1 MAPSVS
7 SKRVGSGTDQV
18 RARLLT
24 ALHLGKLRPGDRV
37 LSVRRLSDVTGINR
51 KTVHRAYRLLAHEG
65 LLDVRPG
72 SGTFIAQSAEGDG
85 AQSTADLLSAV
96 NRCRAEAR
104 SLGIPPEVF
113 TAFLNN
119 HLGDGL
125 RELRV
130 AVVECNREQVEIIS
144 RDLVLGLGIAARPVL
159 LRDLQ
164 RDPRRA
170 LEGAS
175 GIVTTDCHRAEVAE
189 AVAALDLPVYRV
201 SLDPDFPQK
210 VLEHARNGPVIMVVR
225 DVAFAAPFTR
235 LLRQLAVQAEIA
247 NRVRIVG
254 PFQARA
260 AVQEAGERAVV
271 HVSPLVAEGTLG
283 VLPPGARKV
292 QAHWHL
298 TPEALEGLRAA
309 LALELAVR
317 DSQS

>member
-7 SKRVGSGTDQV
+7 SKPVGSGTDRV

-51 KTVHRAYRLLAHEG
+51 KTIHRAYRLLAHEG

-72 SGTFIAQSAEGDG
+72 SGTFVAQSAEGDG
-85 AQSTADLLSAV
+85 ARSTTDLLAAV
-96 NRCRAEAR
+96 NRCLAEAR
-104 SLGIPPEVF
+104 SLGISPG
-113 TAFLNN
+113 AFSDFLHN

-125 RELRV
+125 RKLRV

-164 RDPRRA
+164 REPRRA
-170 LEGAS
+170 MEGVS

-210 VLEHARNGPVIMVVR
+210 VLEHAKNGPVIMVVR
-225 DVAFAAPFTR
+225 DVAFAAPFMR
-235 LLRQLAVQAEIA
+235 LLRQLSGRAEVA
-247 NRVRIVG
+247 SRVRIVG

-260 AVQEAGERAVV
+260 AVHEAGERAVV
-271 HVSPLVAEGTLG
+271 HVSPLVTEGTLG
-283 VLPPGARKV
+283 VLPPGARRV
-292 QAHWHL
+292 EAQWHL
-298 TPEALEGLRAA
+298 TPEALERLRAA
-309 LALELAVR
+309 LALDLAVR
-317 DSQS
+317 ESQG